1 MKIIEIN
8 NNKYIDQD
16 LFDYIN
22 QIWVNYDIEV
32 DKDSCIYFC
41 KNTTVNRLIT
51 DYTGKNISR
60 VIKRE
65 KADYVIINKF
75 SLNNFPQYSDGVN
88 ITEDDTKEVVY
99 GIYNHS
105 CEIQDTIELIVDFHD
120 RKQEVKYVNQ
130 NKLNDSLNNGFIVD
144 KESYTTIKELV
155 DSSHSDNHQ
164 LAVNMLVQSDLK
176 NNWPWLLYLYHD
188 KYGQITNYDKKNIIV
203 NYFSTLSLG
212 FSLKDLL
219 GRIDLSLE
227 VIKDGDVR
235 DRFIYLVKSR
245 FQDQISQYFGQIGTN
260 KFELQDFKIKC
271 NG

>member
-1 MKIIEIN
+1 MKIIEVGS
-8 NNKYIDQD
+8 NKYVDQD

-32 DKDSCIYFC
+32 DKDSCIFFA

-75 SLNNFPQYSDGVN
+75 NLSNFPQYYDGVT
-88 ITEDDTKEVVY
+88 ILEDDTKEAVY
-99 GIYNHS
+99 GIYNNS
-105 CEIQDTIELIVDFHD
+105 MEIQDTIKLILDFND
-120 RKQEVKYVNQ
+120 RGQQVKYVNQ
-130 NKLNDSLNNGFIVD
+130 NKLNDSLNNGFIID
-144 KESYTTIKELV
+144 EESYITIKELV

-176 NNWPWLLYLYHD
+176 TNWEWILYLYHAKHD
-188 KYGQITNYDKKNIIV
+188 QLRNYDNKSIIA
-203 NYFSTLSLG
+203 NYIGTLNLG
-212 FSLKDLL
+212 FSLSDLTRKL
-219 GRIDLSLE
+219 DLSLA
-227 VIKDGDVR
+227 VVQNQAVK
-235 DRFIYLVKSR
+235 DRFIYLIKSK
-245 FQDQISQYFGQIGTN
+245 FQNSINEYFSSIGTN
-260 KFELQDFKIKC
+260 KFILDDFKIKY